1 MAIESLVAKII
12 GDARKASSQI
22 ERKAA
27 EEVGSCKQMA
37 EREAQRI
44 MDNAKEKAARSA
56 AERKQRVIAM
66 AQLENRKE
74 ILKTKQRLIEEA
86 FGRAMRNILSLDTE
100 AYGAFLCK
108 LILQANA
115 EGDEEILLSE
125 RDRGRLGD
133 GWIEG
138 LNRRL
143 LENKKKGQMKIAGET
158 RPIQGGAI
166 LRLGRKEINCGLA
179 SVIDSKRNQ
188 LETIV
193 AEILFK
199 DID

>member
-1 MAIESLVAKII
+1 
-12 GDARKASSQI
+12 
-22 ERKAA
+22 
-27 EEVGSCKQMA
+27 MA